1 MEMEKVK
8 LSNLQHGVVI
18 DMFDEEFS
26 KVLRNITDDNVKPDA
41 TREICIKI
49 QIKPDKTRQTA
60 ATKIDVTS
68 KLAPVKSSDGM
79 MFIGTEDNE
88 VVAYEDNYN
97 QQELG
102 MDKPGI
108 YRMAEAAGGQ

>member
-1 MEMEKVK
+1 MEKVK
-8 LSNLQHGVVI
+8 LSNLQHGIAV
-18 DMFDEEFS
+18 DMFDEEFG
-26 KVLRNITDDNVKPDA
+26 KVLRNIADDNVKPDA
-41 TREICIKI
+41 VREICLKI

-97 QQELG
+97 QQELDL
-102 MDKPGI
+102 DKPSI
-108 YRMAEAAGGQ
+108 FKMAEAAGEK

>member
-1 MEMEKVK
+1 MEKVK
-8 LSNLQHGVVI
+8 LSNLQHGIVV
-18 DMFDEEFS
+18 DMFDEEFG
-26 KVLRNITDDNVKPDA
+26 KVLRNIADDNVKPDA
-41 TREICIKI
+41 VREICIKI

-68 KLAPVKSSDGM
+68 KLAPVKPSDGM

-97 QQELG
+97 QQELDL
-102 MDKPGI
+102 DKPSI
-108 YRMAEAAGGQ
+108 FKMAQAAGEK

>member
-1 MEMEKVK
+1 
-8 LSNLQHGVVI
+8 
-18 DMFDEEFS
+18 
-26 KVLRNITDDNVKPDA
+26 
-41 TREICIKI
+41 
-49 QIKPDKTRQTA
+49 
-60 ATKIDVTS
+60 
-68 KLAPVKSSDGM
+68 

-108 YRMAEAAGGQ
+108 YRMAEAAGGK